1 MPGFNGTGPR
11 GLGPMTGG
19 RRGFCTGYSPTP
31 YPYYAPRPYPNYG
44 FPSSYSLPYPR
55 YGYPNMTYPWTGV
68 FQTVPPTMASPTTPP
83 TVQPYVQTP
92 FGATFAPTYSK
103 EQERQILEQQ
113 VQMLKLQIEALR
125 KRLGE
130 LGE

>member
-19 RRGFCTGYSPTP
+19 RRGFCTGYFPTP

-44 FPSSYSLPYPR
+44 FSSSYGPPYPS
-55 YGYPNMTYPWTGV
+55 T
-68 FQTVPPTMASPTTPP
+68 TVLPTTPP
-83 TVQPYVQTP
+83 TVTPYVRTP
-92 FGATFAPTYSK
+92 FGATFVPTYSK
-103 EQERQILEQQ
+103 EQERLMLEQQ
-113 VQMLKLQIEALR
+113 VQMLESQIEALR

-130 LGE
+130 LSK